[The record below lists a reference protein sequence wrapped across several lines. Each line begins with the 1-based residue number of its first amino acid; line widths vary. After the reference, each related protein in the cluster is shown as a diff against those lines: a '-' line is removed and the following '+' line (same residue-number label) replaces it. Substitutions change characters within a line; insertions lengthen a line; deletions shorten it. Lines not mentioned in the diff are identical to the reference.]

1 MPRRSNKRRQ
11 NKLSVDRV
19 GPASLPYIDVVTDE
33 LVTIATTYKNVYG
46 YTVKQL
52 MPSLQVAVPRLIR
65 FRKFKLQ
72 FGPTEISSGS
82 VQEPVGVQLGALDAV
97 TNQILPVTQMMT
109 LSEVNPRTMSFNLPA
124 EFSRWY
130 PTDSGVVQLYVFVFN
145 INKTATTSFLSVRI
159 EATVNVQIP
168 EPTKL

>member
-1 MPRRSNKRRQ
+1 MPRRNNKRKY
-11 NKLSVDRV
+11 NKLSMDRV
-19 GPASLPYIDVVTDE
+19 GPASMPYIDVTTDK
-33 LVTIATTYKNVYG
+33 LVTISSVYKNVYG

-52 MPSLQVAVPRLIR
+52 LPSLITAVPRLVR

-109 LSEVNPRTMSFNLPA
+109 LSEVNPRTMTFNLPA

-130 PTDSGVVQLYVFVFN
+130 PSNSGVAQLYVFVFN
-145 INKTATTSFLSVRI
+145 INSTATISFISVRI
-159 EATVNVQIP
+159 DATVNVQIP
-168 EPTKL
+168 EPTPI